1 MSWKSA
7 LWAKMTSFTKIMFMK
22 CPFSIILS
30 TSHLSDSFGF
40 IIAAFRQLFGCKTC
54 QVWLG
59 LTLKSLKPLLSL
71 IVHCILAL
79 SRSLD
84 INGSLPSV
92 YLESNTEM
100 SRVRHHNNRK
110 CMNKTIIINM
120 YLDIPS
126 LHKQPSP
133 SHQAEMILW

>member
-1 MSWKSA
+1 MHCGQKRPIRQKSLTVPMGEQTFSNTNSYISA
-7 LWAKMTSFTKIMFMK
+7 SFSCKILM
-22 CPFSIILS
+22 
-30 TSHLSDSFGF
+30 HLAIYEYTHVRLQHS
-40 IIAAFRQLFGCKTC
+40 
-54 QVWLG
+54 
-59 LTLKSLKPLLSL
+59 LTLGSLKSSSSP
-71 IVHCILAL
+71 IVHCSLAL

-100 SRVRHHNNRK
+100 SRARQHNNRK

-120 YLDIPS
+120 YLYIPP

-133 SHQAEMILW
+133 SQRAEMIL